1 MLAAEQ
7 PVCGGVEESG
17 GAEEERPVLVV
28 EEGVE
33 GVEDGRA
40 DGLAA
45 AAAAVAVAV
54 VLEEVVQH
62 KAQLGICGSK
72 QTTTRSVNSLHQ
84 GSPVLLWVDRNQPTL
99 HCKIKINKVKM

>member
-7 PVCGGVEESG
+7 PLCGGVEESG

-45 AAAAVAVAV
+45 AAAVAAV

-72 QTTTRSVNSLHQ
+72 QTTRSVNSLHQ
-84 GSPVLLWVDRNQPTL
+84 GSPVLLCVDRNQPTL
-99 HCKIKINKVKM
+99 HCKIKINKVKT

>member
-7 PVCGGVEESG
+7 PLCGGVEESG

-40 DGLAA
+40 DGL

-84 GSPVLLWVDRNQPTL
+84 GSPVLLCVDRNQPTL
-99 HCKIKINKVKM
+99 HCKIKINKVKT

>member
-7 PVCGGVEESG
+7 PLCGGVEESG

-45 AAAAVAVAV
+45 AAVAAV

-84 GSPVLLWVDRNQPTL
+84 GSPVLLCVDRYQPTL
-99 HCKIKINKVKM
+99 HCKIKINKVKT